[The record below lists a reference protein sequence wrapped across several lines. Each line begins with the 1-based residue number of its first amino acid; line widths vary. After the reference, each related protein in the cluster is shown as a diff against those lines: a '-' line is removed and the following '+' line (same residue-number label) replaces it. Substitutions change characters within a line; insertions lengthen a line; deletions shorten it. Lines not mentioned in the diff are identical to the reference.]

1 MCSPVSIFVC
11 LSTQVSCTHSAVY
24 IIAGT
29 SEPFSIAAASFKITR
44 RAAPHSSLPNSVRQ
58 GVSVASISIPKCGVF
73 VQTIRMANFCGS
85 RFRFSRPPCKSACV
99 TAYQQPP
106 MKVYTWKA
114 TNQNYTPAA
123 PGHCCDATPPQF
135 SLLHTR
141 RRLLAGGRDAIRRP
155 PQRCPR
161 PCFDPSSEGGREA
174 ATRSSKMV

>member
-1 MCSPVSIFVC
+1 M
-11 LSTQVSCTHSAVY
+11 
-24 IIAGT
+24 AGT

-58 GVSVASISIPKCGVF
+58 GVSVASISNPKCGVF

-85 RFRFSRPPCKSACV
+85 RFRFSRPPCESACV

-123 PGHCCDATPPQF
+123 PRP
-135 SLLHTR
+135 LLRRR
-141 RRLLAGGRDAIRRP
+141 RRLNFPFSTHDDACSLEGGTLSAGRPSDARGHVSTRV
-155 PQRCPR
+155 QG
-161 PCFDPSSEGGREA
+161 EGGREA

>member
-1 MCSPVSIFVC
+1 M
-11 LSTQVSCTHSAVY
+11 
-24 IIAGT
+24 AGT

-58 GVSVASISIPKCGVF
+58 GVSVASISNPKCGVF

-114 TNQNYTPAA
+114 TNQNYTLAA
-123 PGHCCDATPPQF
+123 PRP
-135 SLLHTR
+135 LLR
-141 RRLLAGGRDAIRRP
+141 RDAASIFPSPHTTTLARWREGGTLSAGRP
-155 PQRCPR
+155 SDARGHVSTRVQG
-161 PCFDPSSEGGREA
+161 EGGREA

>member
-1 MCSPVSIFVC
+1 M
-11 LSTQVSCTHSAVY
+11 
-24 IIAGT
+24 AGT

-85 RFRFSRPPCKSACV
+85 RFRFSRPPCWSACV

-123 PGHCCDATPPQF
+123 PGHCCDATPPPQF

-141 RRLLAGGRDAIRRP
+141 RRLLARWK
-155 PQRCPR
+155 
-161 PCFDPSSEGGREA
+161 EGGTLSAGRPSDARGHVSTRVQGEDGKRRREVVRWFNMRTWRA
-174 ATRSSKMV
+174 R

>member
-1 MCSPVSIFVC
+1 M
-11 LSTQVSCTHSAVY
+11 
-24 IIAGT
+24 AGT

-58 GVSVASISIPKCGVF
+58 GVSVASISNPKCGVF
-73 VQTIRMANFCGS
+73 VQTIRMANFCDS

-123 PGHCCDATPPQF
+123 PGHCCDAAAASIFPSPHTTTLARWREGRYPPAAPAMPAAMF
-135 SLLHTR
+135 R
-141 RRLLAGGRDAIRRP
+141 PEFRGRTGSGDA
-155 PQRCPR
+155 
-161 PCFDPSSEGGREA
+161 
-174 ATRSSKMV
+174 K